1 MAAQQQRYAA
11 VAIVLHWAIA
21 AALVFMLPLGF
32 LMHERAEHGEASQ
45 ALFEAFQLHKSI
57 GLTVL
62 ALTIVRLVWRLTHKP
77 PPLAAMPAWGKLAA
91 RALHWAFYVL
101 TLALPLSGWI
111 YVSAGWSVHENQP
124 LPAPTHW
131 FGLFEVPH
139 LFGLPNASHGLREE
153 TAERALATHA
163 ILAWAII
170 GLAAVHVAAAL
181 KHHFIDRDE
190 TLARMV
196 PGLRAPNA
204 SEPAPRSVARS
215 AILGVG
221 LAAVAAGFAA
231 AVLSV
236 TDLLAP
242 APEPS
247 RIEIVE
253 PAPPPP
259 ERAASAPV
267 ETALP
272 ATSGEPSRWVVD
284 PAASAIQFAYVYE
297 DETGA
302 TPFNGH
308 FTRWRADIRFDPDN
322 LDASSVVVRIET
334 ASASTGVS
342 MHDTTLPT
350 APWFDAAAH
359 PTAEFRSTRI
369 RRVADG
375 RYEARG
381 DLTLRGHTRRVD
393 LPFTLDID
401 GDRAT
406 VSGATTIDRRD
417 FGIGRDDAGDDLISP
432 EIRIEVRV
440 AARRAS

>member
-1 MAAQQQRYAA
+1 MAAQQQRYTA

-32 LMHERAEHGEASQ
+32 VMHERAEHGDASQ
-45 ALFEAFQLHKSI
+45 AVFAAFQLHKSI
-57 GLTVL
+57 GLTIL
-62 ALTIVRLVWRLTHKP
+62 ALTIVRLLWRLTHKP
-77 PPLAAMPAWGKLAA
+77 PPLAAMPAWEKLAA
-91 RALHWAFYVL
+91 RAAHWGFYVL

-124 LPAPTHW
+124 LPVPTHW
-131 FGLFEVPH
+131 FGLFQVPH
-139 LFGLPNASHGLREE
+139 LFDLPNASHELREE
-153 TAERALATHA
+153 TAGTALATHA
-163 ILAWAII
+163 VLAWAVI
-170 GLAAVHVAAAL
+170 GLAAVHIAAAL
-181 KHHFIDRDE
+181 KHHFLDRDE
-190 TLARMV
+190 TLAHMV

-204 SEPAPRSVARS
+204 SETAPRSVARS
-215 AILGVG
+215 VILGAG

-231 AVLSV
+231 AILSV

-253 PAPPPP
+253 PAPPP
-259 ERAASAPV
+259 ESAELAPV
-267 ETALP
+267 ENALP
-272 ATSGEPSRWVVD
+272 AAPGEPSRWVVD

-302 TPFNGH
+302 TSFNGR

-342 MHDTTLPT
+342 MHDSTLPT
-350 APWFDAAAH
+350 AAWFDAAGH

-381 DLTLRGHTRRVD
+381 DLTLRGETRRVD
-393 LPFTLDID
+393 LPFTLDIE

-406 VSGATTIDRRD
+406 VAGTAVIDRRD
-417 FGIGRDDAGDDLISP
+417 FGIGRDDAGDDLISRD
-432 EIRIEVRV
+432 IRINVRV

>member
-1 MAAQQQRYAA
+1 MAAPQQRYTA

-45 ALFEAFQLHKSI
+45 VLFEAFQLHKSI

-62 ALTIVRLVWRLTHKP
+62 ALTIVRLLWRLTHKP
-77 PPLAAMPAWGKLAA
+77 PALVSMPGWERLAA
-91 RALHWAFYVL
+91 RAAHWGFYVL

-124 LPAPTHW
+124 LPVPTHW

-139 LFGLPNASHGLREE
+139 LFGLPNASHEIREE
-153 TAERALATHA
+153 TAEAALDAHA
-163 ILAWAII
+163 ALAWAVI

-181 KHHFIDRDE
+181 KHHFLDRDE
-190 TLARMV
+190 TLAHMV

-204 SEPAPRSVARS
+204 SEPPPRSLTRS
-215 AILGVG
+215 IILGAG

-231 AVLSV
+231 AILSV

-242 APEPS
+242 APEPF

-253 PAPPPP
+253 PAPPP
-259 ERAASAPV
+259 ESAELAPV
-267 ETALP
+267 ENAEP
-272 ATSGEPSRWVVD
+272 AAPGEPSRWVVD
-284 PAASAIQFAYVYE
+284 PGASSIGFAYVYE
-297 DETGA
+297 DDTGA
-302 TPFNGH
+302 TPFNGR

-342 MHDTTLPT
+342 MHDSTLPT

-369 RRVADG
+369 RRVAEG
-375 RYEARG
+375 QYEARG
-381 DLTLRGHTRRVD
+381 DLTLRGETRRVD

-406 VSGATTIDRRD
+406 VAGTATIDRRD
-417 FGIGRDDAGDDLISP
+417 FGIGRDDAGDDIISRD
-432 EIRIEVRV
+432 IRINVRV
-440 AARRAS
+440 AARRAP